1 MNNHFKIENF
11 CDEHNK
17 EFKKY
22 YDYLNNPFYVSIFM
36 NLLSY
41 MNHEIIKKKIYD
53 LIVKN
58 KKYIHERFEKVDI
71 IIHFYEQNN
80 LIKKSEIGKF
90 FVFYQNSKKKID
102 IKSNKEL
109 FNLFYKLISYENLL
123 SVLKECFY
131 IFSNYR
137 ACIYYMTPSINF
149 HNTKKEKIDKVVLH
163 FKDNINTLNQIVSKV
178 YIGDENPWGSIYY
191 SSAYAMFE
199 TLIILKKYYKNPLN
213 KLNIKF
219 TYSKKSDNENI
230 LKILYKK
237 YLIAYRNKN
246 NSTGKNISQCN
257 SLQKNINN
265 VSHFILLLKKLGYN
279 LWIIIPCVFNSI
291 FEKYEL
297 KGIPESNIIGNKL
310 IYQQKY
316 NNGIGVMAFILV
328 KMGFISNV
336 IIFNK

>member
-1 MNNHFKIENF
+1 MKNHFKIENF
-11 CDEHNK
+11 CDEHNE

-22 YDYLNNPFYVSIFM
+22 YDYLNNPFYLSMFM
-36 NLLSY
+36 KLLSY

-53 LIVKN
+53 LIIKN
-58 KKYIHERFEKVDI
+58 KIYIYERFEKVDI

-90 FVFYQNSKKKID
+90 FIFYQNCKKKTGV
-102 IKSNKEL
+102 KSNKAL

-163 FKDNINTLNQIVSKV
+163 FKDNINTLNQIISKV

-191 SSAYAMFE
+191 STAYSMFE
-199 TLIILKKYYKNPLN
+199 TLIILKKYYKDPLN

-219 TYSKKSDNENI
+219 THSKKEESKNI
-230 LKILYKK
+230 LKKLYKK
-237 YLIAYRNKN
+237 YLVLY
-246 NSTGKNISQCN
+246 KNIEKNTICN
-257 SLQKNINN
+257 KELQKKINN
-265 VSHFILLLKKLGYN
+265 VSHFILLLKKMGYN
-279 LWIIIPCVFNSI
+279 LWIIIPCVFNTI
-291 FEKYEL
+291 FQKYRF
-297 KGIPESNIIGNKL
+297 KGIPESNIIGNKF
-310 IYQQKY
+310 IYQQKL

-328 KMGFISNV
+328 KMGFISN
-336 IIFNK
+336 ILIFNK

>member
-1 MNNHFKIENF
+1 MGHFKIENF
-11 CDEHNK
+11 CDEHNE

-22 YDYLNNPFYVSIFM
+22 YNYLNNPFYVSIFM
-36 NLLSY
+36 KLLSY
-41 MNHEIIKKKIYD
+41 MNHEIIKKKIYN

-58 KKYIHERFEKVDI
+58 KKYIYERFEKVDI

-90 FVFYQNSKKKID
+90 FLFYQKSKKTIN
-102 IKSNKEL
+102 IKSNKAL
-109 FNLFYKLISYENLL
+109 FKFFYKLISYENIL

-149 HNTKKEKIDKVVLH
+149 HNTKKDKIDKVVLH

-178 YIGDENPWGSIYY
+178 YIGDQNPWGSIYY
-191 SSAYAMFE
+191 STSYAMFE
-199 TLIILKKYYKNPLN
+199 TLIILKKYYKDPLN

-219 TYSKKSDNENI
+219 THSKKADNENI
-230 LKILYKK
+230 LKNLYKK
-237 YLIAYRNKN
+237 YLIAYKNTKFEKN
-246 NSTGKNISQCN
+246 NTSQCN
-257 SLQKNINN
+257 ILQKKVNN

-279 LWIIIPCVFNSI
+279 LWIIIPCVFNII
-291 FEKYEL
+291 FQKYNF

-310 IYQQKY
+310 IYQQKF
-316 NNGIGVMAFILV
+316 NNAIGVMAFILV
-328 KMGFISNV
+328 KMGYISNV
-336 IIFNK
+336 LIFNQ